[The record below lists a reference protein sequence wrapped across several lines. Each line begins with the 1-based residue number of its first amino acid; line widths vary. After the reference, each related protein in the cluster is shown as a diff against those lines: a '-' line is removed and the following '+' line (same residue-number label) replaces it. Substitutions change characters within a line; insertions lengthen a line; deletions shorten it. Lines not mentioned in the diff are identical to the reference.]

1 MLRYSPILLL
11 VILLAGPFLLE
22 PKGEAV
28 DPDAP
33 RLVIVTPHNEQI
45 RWEFKHGFEKWY
57 EATYDSP
64 VQVVWSTPGG
74 TSEIRKLLISE
85 YSAALDGGIEPG
97 GNADLLW
104 GGGSYEFTQLSKPLE
119 VKVDGEVRET
129 TVLSKLDD
137 VTDQWLT
144 SIYGD
149 GEIAGEPLFDP
160 GHRWFGTAVS
170 SFGIV
175 FNRHVLEQLGVKTPR
190 TWQDLAVP
198 QYEGWITMVD
208 PGMSGSVTTAFEAI
222 LQRRGWDEGWRI
234 LRRLAANAR
243 SFAGSSTKG
252 PIEVAAGETA
262 AAVCIDFYGRYEAQR
277 TQDAAVRAGL
287 AGADA
292 VGRVGYVDPPGET
305 VIDPDPIAVLTGAPN
320 RELARRFIDYVLS
333 EDGQALWQFPVT
345 ETGRGPRQFEL
356 RRLPIRRSMYD
367 ADFERF
373 VDQVDPWSIATAVE
387 QPNRAMRAFIAPLF
401 RAMALDQAELLETA
415 WRTITSHPAYPTDPT
430 GLVTAAD
437 VDDPDLRRML
447 EEFDSFPVVPG
458 PDDTSYDLADSA
470 TLDTVKKGWLR
481 RGWADD
487 ELWPSEGDPTEI
499 LRRIARAHF
508 RSAYRSIIQSKGAS
522 G

>member
-1 MLRYSPILLL
+1 MLRYLPILFL

-22 PKGEAV
+22 PKGEEV

-57 EATYDSP
+57 ETTFGAP

-104 GGGSYEFTQLSKPLE
+104 GGGSYEFTQLSKPLR
-119 VKVDGEVRET
+119 VKVDGEDRET
-129 TVLSKLDD
+129 TVLSEVD
-137 VTDQWLT
+137 VTDAWLT

-149 GEIAGEPLFDP
+149 GRIADQPLFDP

-175 FNRHVLEQLGVKTPR
+175 FNRHVLQQLGVETPG
-190 TWQDLAVP
+190 TWQDLTVP
-198 QYEGWITMVD
+198 EYEGWITMVD

-222 LQRRGWDEGWRI
+222 LQRRGWDDGWRI

-277 TQDAAVRAGL
+277 TKDAAVRAGL
-287 AGADA
+287 AGVDA

-345 ETGRGPRQFEL
+345 EAGRGPRQFEL

-367 ADFERF
+367 ADFDRF
-373 VDQVDPWSIATAVE
+373 VDRVDPWSIATAVE
-387 QPNRAMRAFIAPLF
+387 KPNGAMRAFIAPLF

-415 WRTITSHPAYPTDPT
+415 WRTITSHPAYPADPK
-430 GLVTAAD
+430 GLVTAED
-437 VDDPDLRRML
+437 VDDPELRRML
-447 EEFDSFPVVPG
+447 VEFDSFPMIPG
-458 PDDTSYDLADSA
+458 PGDTSYDLDDPAA
-470 TLDTVKKGWLR
+470 LDVVKKGWLR
-481 RGWADD
+481 RGWAD
-487 ELWPSEGDPTEI
+487 EGLWPSEGDPTEI

-508 RSAYRSIIQSKGAS
+508 RSAYQSIIESKGSA

>member
-1 MLRYSPILLL
+1 MLRYLPILLL

-22 PKGEAV
+22 PAGEAA

-33 RLVIVTPHNEQI
+33 RLVVVTPHNEQI
-45 RWEFKHGFEKWY
+45 RWEFKHGFEKWH
-57 EATYDSP
+57 EARFGSP

-74 TSEIRKLLISE
+74 TSEIRKLLVSE
-85 YSAALDGGIEPG
+85 YTAALDGGLEPG

-104 GGGSYEFTQLSKPLE
+104 GGGSYEFTQLSRPIS
-119 VKVDGEVRET
+119 VDVDGGIRDT
-129 TVLSKLDD
+129 TILAEID
-137 VTDQWLT
+137 VTDDWLE

-149 GEIAGEPLFDP
+149 GQIADQPLFDP

-175 FNRHVLEQLGVKTPR
+175 FNRHVLEQLDVKTPE

-222 LQRRGWDEGWRI
+222 LQRRGWDDGWRI

-277 TQDAAVRAGL
+277 TKDAAVRAGL

-292 VGRVGYVDPPGET
+292 IGRVGYVDPPGET

-320 RELARRFIDYVLS
+320 PELARRFIDFVLS
-333 EDGQALWQFPVT
+333 EDGQSLWQFPVS
-345 ETGRGPRQFEL
+345 EDARGPRQFEL

-367 ADFERF
+367 ADFDRF
-373 VDQVDPWSIATAVE
+373 VDRVDPWSLATAVE
-387 QPNRAMRAFIAPLF
+387 NPNGAMRAFIAPLF
-401 RAMALDQAELLETA
+401 RAMALDQAELLEEA
-415 WRTITSHPAYPTDPT
+415 WRRITSHPAYPASS
-430 GLVTAAD
+430 GELVTAGN
-437 VDDPDLRRML
+437 VEDPELRRML
-447 EEFDSFPVVPG
+447 VEFDSFPVIPG
-458 PDDTSYDLADSA
+458 PDDASYDLADPS
-470 TLDTVKKGWLR
+470 TLATVKKGWLR
-481 RGWADD
+481 RGWAD
-487 ELWPSEGDPTEI
+487 EGLWPSEGDPTEI

-508 RSAYRSIIQSKGAS
+508 RSAYRSIIDAKRPAG
-522 G
+522 